1 MGEQKELL
9 ETVLNSQRNI
19 SIGFVVDGG
28 NRKDLTAEWMFGKGA
43 GESVGEASG
52 FEQVELRGAHI
63 C

>member
-1 MGEQKELL
+1 M
-9 ETVLNSQRNI
+9 
-19 SIGFVVDGG
+19 DGG